1 MAVKKLG
8 KEELIVAV
16 DKCRNIGE
24 LFSLVK
30 HQEINMRMHT
40 LPKASNVPEKRLE
53 IRSFPEGTSYLDKL
67 KAAVKLTVE
76 YTK

>member
-1 MAVKKLG
+1 MAVNKLN
-8 KEELIVAV
+8 KEELLIAV
-16 DKCRNIGE
+16 DKCKSISE

-30 HQEINMRMHT
+30 NQEINMRMHT
-40 LPKASNVPEKRLE
+40 LSTASNIPPKRLE